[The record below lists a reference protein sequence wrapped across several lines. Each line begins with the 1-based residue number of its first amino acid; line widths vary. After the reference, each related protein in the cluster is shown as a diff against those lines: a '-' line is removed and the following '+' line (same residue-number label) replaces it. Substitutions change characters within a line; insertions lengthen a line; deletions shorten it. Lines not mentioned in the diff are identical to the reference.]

1 MIHLHVRKPD
11 GSHTLSS
18 SAYREAMEAIHRA
31 VGDKLVIQVTSEAAG
46 IYDPDQ
52 QIQAVRELR
61 PEAVSLALRELIRNE
76 AGERAAAE
84 FFQWLPR
91 HGCIPQYILYS
102 EEEVDWYRRLLE
114 RGVIPDSP
122 HWVLFVLGRY
132 TSNQQSSPVDLVPF
146 LNNTVDRPW
155 SMCAFGAAEHV
166 CAAAATSLGGHVR
179 VGFENNMHLKDGSQA
194 PHNGALVRQV
204 AETASLLNR
213 PLMDADGLRDLFGA

>member
-1 MIHLHVRKPD
+1 MHWIPLVIAVAPNGAVRTKSDHPGLPTTSSELADTAARCLDEGAAMIHLHVRKPD

-132 TSNQQSSPVDLVPF
+132 TSNQQLTLF
-146 LNNTVDRPW
+146 L
-155 SMCAFGAAEHV
+155 S
-166 CAAAATSLGGHVR
+166 
-179 VGFENNMHLKDGSQA
+179 
-194 PHNGALVRQV
+194 
-204 AETASLLNR
+204 
-213 PLMDADGLRDLFGA
+213 